1 MEITSHTVPSLTV
14 KAACTSPRQPR
25 LSSMCSLVIAGSEL
39 DLLLGECG
47 NRCLAELCNCLLLT
61 MVLCVMAAAVA
72 LAPTQ
77 SVVFKFMEPVRET
90 GGRVGEPWRAD
101 LRSSRFVLMV
111 GADSLGF
118 MGPRCHFLTE
128 RWRSSVCF
136 SLQSWF
142 GPEVDEFLPHVRRHN
157 PKRQMQLR

>member
-128 RWRSSVCF
+128 RWRIVVFVFPSRVGLARRLMNF
-136 SLQSWF
+136 SLTFVDITQS
-142 GPEVDEFLPHVRRHN
+142 GRCN
-157 PKRQMQLR
+157 